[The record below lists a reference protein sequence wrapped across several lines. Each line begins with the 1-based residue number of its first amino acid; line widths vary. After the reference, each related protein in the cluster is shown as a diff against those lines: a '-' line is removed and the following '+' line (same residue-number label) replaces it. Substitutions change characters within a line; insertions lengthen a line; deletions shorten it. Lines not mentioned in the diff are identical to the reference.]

1 MHDSANAG
9 RRSIAILAHWGPVG
23 RVAGCSFPMRPLRK
37 ARPAIPARTGS
48 KFPNGAPRGNCD
60 PEFELETVPRFP
72 NRPVPETISRNPRSN
87 WDAVSQGGL
96 FWKLRPTLKDKTGTQ
111 FPGRASKTKLRWNS
125 SCLGLQPTKTGT
137 IPPQLMRGWENARAG
152 NRSHLRGLGGR
163 SQRHVIETHT
173 SYGLPNSTDTRYPAG
188 LPSNE
193 ARRSP
198 RQSAQCRQS
207 ADTAK

>member
-1 MHDSANAG
+1 M
-9 RRSIAILAHWGPVG
+9 
-23 RVAGCSFPMRPLRK
+23 RK
-37 ARPAIPARTGS
+37 ARPVIPVQNGMQ
-48 KFPNGAPRGNCD
+48 FPDGAPRGSCN
-60 PEFELETVPRFP
+60 PEFELETGYRFP
-72 NRPVPETISRNPRSN
+72 NKPVPETISRNPRSN
-87 WDAVSQGGL
+87 WDAVSQAGL
-96 FWKLRPTLKDKTGTQ
+96 FRKARPTLKGKTGMQ
-111 FPGRASKTKLRWNS
+111 FPGGASKTKLRWNS
-125 SCLGLQPTKTGT
+125 SWLSLQPVKSE
-137 IPPQLMRGWENARAG
+137 IISPQLQKARAG
-152 NRSHLRGLGGR
+152 NKCHLRGLGGR